1 MALPQDDVDKR
12 ASPAAHH
19 RARSSI
25 SLELLDVFVRIQQLG
40 SISAAARALSLSPSL
55 ATRKLAALELALQTQ
70 LFQRTTRRVRLTEGG
85 RIALDWARRVLEGH
99 AEVADDLAYIEG
111 QPAGLIRVSMS
122 EYAAA
127 VFLPP
132 FLSGFS
138 LRYPEIRFVVNTTD
152 ALVNPIEQ
160 GYDVAVH
167 SGRIPDS
174 SLVGIQIRPVQRVL
188 CASPDYLARRGHP
201 LIPEDLQSHDCLVH
215 SPTEPATWFFR
226 RAETLISQPIEPLL
240 SIDSYL
246 ALLELSRRGLGIV
259 RISRNVVRD
268 DLRSG
273 QLTEVLEDYQCV
285 FQTGALPGL
294 WIIYPNRQLLHRTR
308 VFVDA
313 LTQYLERV
321 LA

>member
-1 MALPQDDVDKR
+1 VALPQDDVDKR

-152 ALVNPIEQ
+152 ALVNPI
-160 GYDVAVH
+160 
-167 SGRIPDS
+167 
-174 SLVGIQIRPVQRVL
+174 
-188 CASPDYLARRGHP
+188 
-201 LIPEDLQSHDCLVH
+201 
-215 SPTEPATWFFR
+215 
-226 RAETLISQPIEPLL
+226 
-240 SIDSYL
+240 
-246 ALLELSRRGLGIV
+246 
-259 RISRNVVRD
+259 
-268 DLRSG
+268 
-273 QLTEVLEDYQCV
+273 
-285 FQTGALPGL
+285 
-294 WIIYPNRQLLHRTR
+294 
-308 VFVDA
+308 
-313 LTQYLERV
+313 
-321 LA
+321 